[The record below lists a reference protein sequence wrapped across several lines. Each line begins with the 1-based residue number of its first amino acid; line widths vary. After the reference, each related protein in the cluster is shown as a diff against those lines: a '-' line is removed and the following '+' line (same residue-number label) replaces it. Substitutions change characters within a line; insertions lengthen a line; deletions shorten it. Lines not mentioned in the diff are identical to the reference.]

1 MRSLLFVAS
10 SVALLSACGPAP
22 LTGAEEFAEQ
32 VTAGQALYG
41 AKCASC
47 HGASGEGTSN
57 GSKLVGLN
65 DGALP
70 KTAKAGSPRTTEFN
84 TAADVATFVVANM
97 PPTGAKLAESEY
109 WSVLAFALKAN
120 GVSLDK
126 KLDAAVAATV
136 KLH

>member
-1 MRSLLFVAS
+1 MRSLLSVS
-10 SVALLSACGPAP
+10 LSVAVFSACGPAP
-22 LTGAEEFAEQ
+22 LTGAEEFGEQ
-32 VTAGQALYG
+32 VTAGQTLYG

-47 HGASGEGTSN
+47 HGAAGEGGTA
-57 GSKLVGLN
+57 SKLVGLA

-70 KTAKAGSPRTTEFN
+70 KVAKAGSPRTTEFN

-97 PPTGAKLAESEY
+97 PPMGAKLAESEY